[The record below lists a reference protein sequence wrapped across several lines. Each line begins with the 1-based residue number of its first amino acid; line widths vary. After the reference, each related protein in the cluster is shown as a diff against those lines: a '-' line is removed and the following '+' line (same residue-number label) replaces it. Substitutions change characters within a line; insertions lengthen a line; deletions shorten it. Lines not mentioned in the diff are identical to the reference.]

1 MSAVPF
7 TARAFARERITITSG
22 AVKQL
27 TASVYNDTSESGS
40 QPNQT
45 GNNRRIA
52 RAAKI
57 VLDSGSGDIHYSEE
71 GTNPTTG
78 VTGADVG
85 SLAGQGDVVW
95 LETYEQIVKFKSIAL
110 TATNGIAEVVY
121 YR

>member
-27 TASVYNDTSESGS
+27 TASVYSQYDSAT

-45 GNNRRIA
+45 GNNTRRA

-57 VLDSGSGDIHYSEE
+57 VLDSGSGDIHYTEE
-71 GTNPTTG
+71 GTNPTSGT
-78 VTGADVG
+78 TGADVG
-85 SLAGQGDVVW
+85 SLAGQGDVIW
-95 LETYEQIVKFKSIAL
+95 LETFEQIVKFKSIAL

>member
-27 TASVYNDTSESGS
+27 TASVYNDTSEAGS
-40 QPNQT
+40 QPNQV
-45 GNNRRIA
+45 GNNRRVA
-52 RAAKI
+52 RAAKL
-57 VLDSGSGDIHYSEE
+57 VLDSGSGDIHYTEE
-71 GTNPTTG
+71 GTAPTTG

-85 SLAGQGDVVW
+85 SLAGQGDVIW

-110 TATNGIAEVVY
+110 SANGIAEVVY